1 MKPKKI
7 SKAFFKNMGLPKNI
21 KNLEFENTKVTP
33 KICGVLGASKLLA
46 FCVERKY
53 NLPDNMVVK
62 GSCVLPYPI
71 SLISKLNK
79 TVKALKKGETIVH
92 NNLSCSIIN
101 FKNKKLSY
109 INNLSSSSSLGSF
122 KGFKV
127 FYNKMMTKIKEN
139 KSTHVY
145 CHTWIFYEHP
155 HLAEKL
161 GFKLV
166 RNIDKFRSFL
176 EINKIIKIEAYNFKS
191 DKLICRDIDNK
202 IIALNANLLPLWVKE
217 IKY

>member
-7 SKAFFKNMGLPKNI
+7 SRAFSKNIGLPKNI
-21 KNLEFENTKVTP
+21 KSLEFENTKSTP
-33 KICGVLGASKLLA
+33 KISGVLGTSKLLA
-46 FCVERKY
+46 FCVKRKY

-62 GSCVLPYPI
+62 GSCILPYPI
-71 SLISKLNK
+71 SLLSKLNK
-79 TVKALKKGETIVH
+79 TTKVLKKGETIVH

-101 FKNKKLSY
+101 FKNKKISY
-109 INNLSSSSSLGSF
+109 INNLSSLGSF

-155 HLAEKL
+155 NLAEKL

-166 RNIDKFRSFL
+166 RNIDKFKSLL
-176 EINKIIKIEAYNFKS
+176 EKNKIIKIEKYSFKS

-202 IIALNANLLPLWVKE
+202 IVALNANLLPLWVKE
-217 IKY
+217 IK